1 MKSGLIVEPP
11 IFKEFS
17 KLAIEIQNKTTLPNV
32 VKYVILNKEAYEELI
47 NYYKDW
53 YDREEYP
60 DTLMDHPIVLDV
72 DAKERIRLISNC
84 YNEYM
89 GFLR

>member
-17 KLAIEIQNKTTLPNV
+17 KLAIEMQDKTTLPNV
-32 VKYVILNKEAYEELI
+32 VKYVILNREAYEELI
-47 NYYKDW
+47 NYYKEW

-84 YNEYM
+84 CNEYR